1 MGKYLFLKIVA
12 VTLFT
17 LSISLVGFYLFM
29 KPVGELEQ
37 NTTILAEKPLEK
49 TIKQITYDENE
60 TNESNRKSVSEEI
73 EDYIKE
79 FKSPEVNISIQA
91 YKIEEDKNIS
101 TPKQIE
107 KLIKKKIEIK
117 VQKKVKKLPKLAII
131 MDDIGFFEQ
140 ALKLKEIPF
149 PITPSIFP
157 SNVNYPNTPK
167 IAKIFKYH
175 MVHFPMEAYKYKN
188 IKEEAILV
196 SDTLEFVDKK
206 VQKMKKNFP
215 DAIAINNHTGSKFTC
230 DLDAMDMFFSVLTK
244 YDIEFIDSKT
254 TSDTKCLEAGELYD
268 RRVLQRD
275 IFLDNVD
282 DYEYIRIQIKKA
294 VDIAK
299 RDGEAIAICHPK
311 DVTFEVLKNSAD
323 LFKDVEL
330 VYINEFM

>member
-12 VTLFT
+12 VTFFT
-17 LSISLVGFYLFM
+17 LSISLVGFYFFM
-29 KPVGELEQ
+29 KPVNKLEQ
-37 NTTILAEKPLEK
+37 NATVLAEKPLK
-49 TIKQITYDENE
+49 KPIKQTIYDKNE
-60 TNESNRKSVSEEI
+60 TIEIEKKSVSEEI
-73 EDYIKE
+73 KEYIK
-79 FKSPEVNISIQA
+79 KVKISEVNVSV
-91 YKIEEDKNIS
+91 KIEDKNIS
-101 TPKQIE
+101 IPKQVKKLVKKEIEVIE
-107 KLIKKKIEIK
+107 K
-117 VQKKVKKLPKLAII
+117 QVKKLPKLAII

-157 SNVNYPNTPK
+157 SNTNYPNTPK
-167 IAKIFKYH
+167 IAKMFKHH
-175 MVHFPMEAYKYKN
+175 MVHFPMEAYNYKN
-188 IKEEAILV
+188 ITEEAINI

-215 DAIAINNHTGSKFTC
+215 DAVAINNHTGSKFTC

-254 TSDTKCLEAGELYD
+254 TSDTKCLEAGKLYD
-268 RRVLQRD
+268 RKVLQRD
-275 IFLDNVD
+275 IFLDNID
-282 DYEYIRIQIKKA
+282 DYEYIRAQLKKA
-294 VDIAK
+294 IKIAK